1 MTSSVVESLS
11 LRPTLSKWRPNCN
24 QQELLYEQI
33 SSGRTLLGNNN
44 DNNNNSPQTPSA
56 NTPTNAAPNTYND
69 NHCMPPSLLLHRSD
83 DGNDE
88 EHQSLARRPSS
99 SRPNSSLPTHQEA
112 RPPLNSNN
120 PKNVQIIEE
129 LILTYPAK
137 NSLPISRPCF
147 LCFMQ
152 WVATSFCS
160 IIIRR

>member
-1 MTSSVVESLS
+1 MTSSVVPRVSVIGAHSQQMKTKL
-11 LRPTLSKWRPNCN
+11 

-33 SSGRTLLGNNN
+33 SSGRTHPGNNN

-69 NHCMPPSLLLHRSD
+69 NHCMPPSLLLHRCD

-129 LILTYPAK
+129 LILSYPAK
-137 NSLPISRPCF
+137 NSY
-147 LCFMQ
+147 
-152 WVATSFCS
+152 
-160 IIIRR
+160 